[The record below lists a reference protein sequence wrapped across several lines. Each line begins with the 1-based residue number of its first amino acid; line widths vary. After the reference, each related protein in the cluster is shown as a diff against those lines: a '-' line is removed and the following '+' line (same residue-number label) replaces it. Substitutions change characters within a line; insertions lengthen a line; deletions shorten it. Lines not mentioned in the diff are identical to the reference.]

1 MVRRTKEEAQET
13 RHRILDAAE
22 SVFHRQGVSRTS
34 LAHIAEEAGVTRG
47 AIYWHF
53 ANKAELF
60 DAMIRRV
67 IGPTEA
73 GCLDPALAL
82 SDDPVTAMR
91 TLALDFLRQVA
102 RDPQHQRVFDI
113 ALHKSEYVG
122 EMADARDRH
131 LDCARR
137 HRAMLEAAMRA
148 AQDKGMIA
156 PRLNPHI
163 AAEGLIA
170 LVDGLLMNWT
180 LDQQLFPLADF
191 AEPIIDTYLDGLGR
205 T

>member
-1 MVRRTKEEAQET
+1 MVRKTKEEAQVT
-13 RHRILDAAE
+13 RNRILDAAE

-34 LAHIAEEAGVTRG
+34 LAHIAEAAGVTRG

-53 ANKAELF
+53 ANKAQLF
-60 DAMIRRV
+60 DAMIQRV

-73 GCLDPALAL
+73 GCLDPALLA
-82 SDDPVTAMR
+82 SDDPVAAMR
-91 TLALDFLRQVA
+91 TLALDFLLQVA
-102 RDPQHQRVFDI
+102 RDAQHQRVFDI

-122 EMADARDRH
+122 EMAEARDRH

-137 HRAMLEAAMRA
+137 HRAMLEGAMRA
-148 AQDKGMIA
+148 AQEKGLVGA
-156 PRLNPHI
+156 GLNPHI

-180 LDQQLFPLADF
+180 LDHQLFPLADY
-191 AEPIIDTYLDGLGR
+191 AEPIIDTYLDGLR
-205 T
+205 KR